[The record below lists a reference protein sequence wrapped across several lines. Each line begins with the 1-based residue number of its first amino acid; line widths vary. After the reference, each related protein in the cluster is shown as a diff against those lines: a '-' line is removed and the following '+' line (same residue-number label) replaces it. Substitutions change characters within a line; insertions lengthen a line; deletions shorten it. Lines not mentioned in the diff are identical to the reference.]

1 MSKEIIY
8 ALDFDGVICDSAVE
22 TGITGWKAATL
33 TWGDMQGAL
42 PPTELIDQFRTIRPV
57 LETGYEAILLMR
69 LLYQGED
76 EQDILE
82 NYSKKTGQTLI
93 ESGKEIDC
101 LKQLFGETRDVWIKR
116 DLNEW
121 VDMNP
126 LFPGVVDKLR
136 RLEQHAHWYVVTTK
150 QERFV
155 TQILQANGIEL
166 ANDRIFGLDRNMNKV
181 KVLTE
186 LLAKHPQAEIYF
198 VEDRLPTLINVLAAK
213 QLESIN
219 VSLADWGYNTVQDIE
234 SAQRKS
240 IKIIGIEKFLV

>member
-22 TGITGWKAATL
+22 TSITGWKAATL
-33 TWGDMQGAL
+33 IWSDMQGAL
-42 PPTELIDQFRTIRPV
+42 PSTELIDQFRTIRPI

-76 EQDILE
+76 EQSILE
-82 NYSKKTGQTLI
+82 NYSKKIDQALI
-93 ESGKEIDC
+93 ESGKKIDF
-101 LKQLFGETRDVWIKR
+101 LKQLFGETRDIWIKR

-126 LFPGVVDKLR
+126 LFPGVADKLR
-136 RLEQHAHWYVVTTK
+136 KLEQQAYWYVVTTK

-155 TQILQANGIEL
+155 TQILQANGINL
-166 ANDRIFGLDRNMNKV
+166 INDRIFGLDRNMNKV
-181 KVLTE
+181 EVLTE

-198 VEDRLPTLINVLAAK
+198 IEDRLPTLINVLAAK

-219 VSLADWGYNTVQDIE
+219 VSLAAWGYNTRQDIE
-234 SAQRKS
+234 SAQSKP
-240 IKIIGIEKFLV
+240 IKIIGIEEFLM